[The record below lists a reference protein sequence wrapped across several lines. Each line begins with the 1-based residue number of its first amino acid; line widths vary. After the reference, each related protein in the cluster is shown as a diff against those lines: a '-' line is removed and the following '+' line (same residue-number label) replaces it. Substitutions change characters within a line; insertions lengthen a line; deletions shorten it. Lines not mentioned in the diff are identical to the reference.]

1 MAPIHPTAAEGFTA
15 GAASYVAGR
24 PEYPAALERWLAHE
38 LALGRGKTVLDLGAG
53 TGKFSRSL
61 LSAGAT
67 VIAVEPVAAMRKQ
80 LVRQYP
86 LVDARS
92 GSAEQIPLPDASVNA
107 VVCAQSFHWFAT
119 PASLREIHRVL
130 QPNGAFALVWN
141 VRDDRVPWV
150 KQLTA
155 IMAPYEGDAP
165 RYHSQQWRTLFPAR
179 GFSPLREQSF
189 PNRHT
194 GPPEQVIVERIL
206 SVSFIA
212 ALPATEQD
220 RVKTQLRE
228 LIGQAP
234 ELAGKA
240 EVAFPY
246 ETKVFV
252 CNKEL
257 SHKS

>member
-1 MAPIHPTAAEGFTA
+1 MTPIHPTAAEGFTA

-24 PEYPAALERWLAHE
+24 PEYPAALERWLTDE

-61 LSAGAT
+61 LSTGAT
-67 VIAVEPVAAMRKQ
+67 VIAVEPVAAMREQ

-86 LVDARS
+86 LVDARG
-92 GSAEQIPLPDASVNA
+92 GSAGQIPLPDASVNA

-119 PASLREIHRVL
+119 PASLREIYRVL

-150 KQLTA
+150 KKLTA
-155 IMAPYEGDAP
+155 LMAPYEGDAP
-165 RYHSQQWRTLFPAR
+165 RYHSQQWRTLFPAE
-179 GFSPLREQSF
+179 GFSPLREQGF
-189 PNRHT
+189 ANRHT

-212 ALPATEQD
+212 ALPRTEQEH
-220 RVKTQLRE
+220 VKTQLRE
-228 LIGQAP
+228 LIAQAP

-240 EVAFPY
+240 EVTFPY
-246 ETKVFV
+246 ETVTFV